1 MEPNQHSQAIH
12 DHKLSWKK
20 GRTVLFNKNI
30 NYWGLTWMQMFLS
43 SHLCSWSASTSIL
56 VSWKTSYLFV
66 CLSAW
71 EALDLDKRFRLAYE
85 FLRAF
90 SVGKI
95 LIKINHFRIN
105 TRKSRIFCGKNKF
118 FVVRTKSKK
127 HEIFGNSRQKFR
139 RFVYIPH
146 VKKKM
151 TL

>member
-20 GRTVLFNKNI
+20 GRTVLFNKNKLLRFDMNANVFCLRI
-30 NYWGLTWMQMFLS
+30 YAPEVLQHLFLFRERPV
-43 SHLCSWSASTSIL
+43 I
-56 VSWKTSYLFV
+56 YLFV
-66 CLSAW
+66 YLW

-105 TRKSRIFCGKNKF
+105 TRNSRIFCGKNNF